1 MNWKKTLINKN
12 STINDAIKVINNNIS
27 KTAIIIDRNQKIL
40 GLISDGD
47 IRRAIIRKKKLLS
60 KAIDIATKDPFVVPS
75 NIGSNKIK
83 EIMKSNNL
91 FAIPV
96 VNKNKKVI
104 GLYDWNSLSNF
115 NFKINNYFLI
125 MAGGFGKRLL
135 PLTKNDPKPLLKIEN
150 IPIIERII
158 VNAKNYGFINFIIST
173 HYLSGKIKKFC
184 GSGKKWGVKITYI
197 DEKIDD
203 IEMNYAFS
211 GKFRGKGYGVGIATG
226 LVKFAFEQLNLD
238 KLDGETLS
246 YNSASQYLLRKIG
259 MQSEDIKSSS
269 NFKDTYS
276 NVYSITKDQYECHVH
291 KNNIAP
297 NHLQ

>member
-1 MNWKKTLINKN
+1 MK
-12 STINDAIKVINNNIS
+12 
-27 KTAIIIDRNQKIL
+27 L
-40 GLISDGD
+40 GL
-47 IRRAIIRKKKLLS
+47 A
-60 KAIDIATKDPFVVPS
+60 
-75 NIGSNKIK
+75 
-83 EIMKSNNL
+83 
-91 FAIPV
+91 
-96 VNKNKKVI
+96 
-104 GLYDWNSLSNF
+104 GL
-115 NFKINNYFLI
+115 
-125 MAGGFGKRLL
+125 
-135 PLTKNDPKPLLKIEN
+135 
-150 IPIIERII
+150 
-158 VNAKNYGFINFIIST
+158 
-173 HYLSGKIKKFC
+173 
-184 GSGKKWGVKITYI
+184 TYI

-291 KNNIAP
+291 KNNRVLTSMREITMLGYQ
-297 NHLQ
+297 NEQRFKQL